1 MFKNKLITMR
11 SNAEKE
17 VWHYYT
23 LDKPEDL
30 RWHLLKIKFD
40 ITNKILKVIFKNW
53 IIIAH

>member
-17 VWHYYT
+17 VCHYYT

>member
-17 VWHYYT
+17 VGYY
-23 LDKPEDL
+23 LYDNRPQDL

-40 ITNKILKVIFKNW
+40 ITNKILKVVFSKREV
-53 IIIAH
+53 